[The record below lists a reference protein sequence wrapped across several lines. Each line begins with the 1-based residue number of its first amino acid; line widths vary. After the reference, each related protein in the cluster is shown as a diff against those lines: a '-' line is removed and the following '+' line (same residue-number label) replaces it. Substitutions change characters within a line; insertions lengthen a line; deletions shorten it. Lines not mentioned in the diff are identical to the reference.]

1 MYIMFMGK
9 KLIDKNIRKV
19 YRRSGSYA
27 VTIPIEMVKDL
38 KIRENQ
44 KVVFSQKGKTIII
57 SDWKK

>member
-1 MYIMFMGK
+1 MFMGK